1 MNLVKSAAVSVA
13 VLSLGAVGIGHAAT
27 LDDVKAKGHV
37 QCGVS
42 QGLPGFSNPDTQ
54 GNWTGIDVDVCRAVA
69 AAVFGDAG
77 KVKYTPLSAKERF
90 TALQSG
96 EVDMLSRNTTWTLV
110 RDTALGLN
118 FAGVNYYDGQGFMV
132 PKNLGVKSAM
142 ELAGA
147 AVCVNIG
154 TTTELNMADF
164 FRANSMDY
172 KPVVF
177 EKADEVVAAY
187 DAGRCDVYTTD
198 RSGLAAQRL
207 KLKDPDGHMVLPET
221 ISKEPLGP
229 VVRHGDDQWL
239 DIVKWTLYAMLEA
252 EEAGVSSANIDDLK
266 ANSTNPVVKRLIG
279 TEGELGSNLGLGN
292 DWAYNII
299 KQVGNYAESYDRHVG
314 PGTPLKLERG
324 VNALW
329 KDGGL
334 QYAMPVR

>member
-1 MNLVKSAAVSVA
+1 MIALAAAVAMTVA
-13 VLSLGAVGIGHAAT
+13 APAGAGT
-27 LDDVKAKGHV
+27 LDEVKKKGFV

-42 QGLPGFSNPDTQ
+42 QGVPGFSNPDEK

-69 AAVFGDAG
+69 AAVLGDAG

-96 EVDMLSRNTTWTLV
+96 EIDVLSRNTTWTLV

-132 PKNLGVKSAM
+132 RKDLGIKSAK

-147 AVCVNIG
+147 SVCVNIG

-164 FRANSMDY
+164 FRGNSMDY

-187 DAGRCDVYTTD
+187 DSGRCDVYTTD
-198 RSGLAAQRL
+198 QSALAAQRI
-207 KLKDPDGHMVLPET
+207 KLKDPKAHVVLPEV

-229 VVRHGDDQWL
+229 VVRHGDDQWF
-239 DIVKWTLYAMLEA
+239 DVVKWSLYAMLEA
-252 EEAGVSSANIDDLK
+252 EEYGVTSKNVDKIKSESK
-266 ANSTNPVVKRLIG
+266 NPIHKRLLG
-279 TEGELGSNLGLGN
+279 VEGDLGKNLGVGA
-292 DWAYNII
+292 DWAYNIV
-299 KQVGNYAESYDRHVG
+299 KQVGNYGESFDRNVG
-314 PGTPLKLERG
+314 PSTAVGLPRG
-324 VNALW
+324 VNAQW
-329 KDGGL
+329 KNGGL